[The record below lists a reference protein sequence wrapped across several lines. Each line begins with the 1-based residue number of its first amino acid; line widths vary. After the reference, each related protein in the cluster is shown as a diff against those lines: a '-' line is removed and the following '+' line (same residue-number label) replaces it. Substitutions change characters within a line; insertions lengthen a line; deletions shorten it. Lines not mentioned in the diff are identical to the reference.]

1 MVKQIDYEQSLLLC
15 KVRRANPKKKTAKTK
30 LDVSAPRGA
39 LGVMHIITLK
49 ALRCTLTSKLFF
61 ADFFFSFFRTRA
73 EKERGCLYRRQNTER
88 VFLIL
93 YFLLSQT
100 DPNVTATTENKSLS
114 PLHFASWYD
123 TDEAVNTL
131 IDNKSNVECSAVFGQ
146 KPLHFAVTRA
156 SLELVKVSTVP

>member
-1 MVKQIDYEQSLLLC
+1 M
-15 KVRRANPKKKTAKTK
+15 
-30 LDVSAPRGA
+30 
-39 LGVMHIITLK
+39 MHIIHTQSPPLHANIK
-49 ALRCTLTSKLFF
+49 IIFRL
-61 ADFFFSFFRTRA
+61 FFFSFFRTRA

-100 DPNVTATTENKSLS
+100 DPNVTATSENKLLT

>member
-1 MVKQIDYEQSLLLC
+1 MQK
-15 KVRRANPKKKTAKTK
+15 RRE
-30 LDVSAPRGA
+30 V
-39 LGVMHIITLK
+39 V
-49 ALRCTLTSKLFF
+49 CTG
-61 ADFFFSFFRTRA
+61 DRTQR
-73 EKERGCLYRRQNTER
+73 L
-88 VFLIL
+88 FLIL

-100 DPNVTATTENKSLS
+100 DPNVTATSENKLLS